1 MKPLPP
7 VFSTGRKRLIRPVR
21 FPRMR
26 QCMDSDNLH
35 RRLKKIS
42 GQVAGLDK
50 MIDEDVPCADILVQ
64 VNAISSALHKVGEI
78 ILVGHINH
86 CVKDG
91 LNSGDVDKTLA
102 DFEEVLKQYSKI

>member
-1 MKPLPP
+1 
-7 VFSTGRKRLIRPVR
+7 
-21 FPRMR
+21 MR

-50 MIDEDVPCADILVQ
+50 LIDEDVPCADILVQ

-91 LNSGDVDKTLA
+91 LKSGDVDKTLA
-102 DFEEVLKQYSKI
+102 DFEEVLRQYSKI